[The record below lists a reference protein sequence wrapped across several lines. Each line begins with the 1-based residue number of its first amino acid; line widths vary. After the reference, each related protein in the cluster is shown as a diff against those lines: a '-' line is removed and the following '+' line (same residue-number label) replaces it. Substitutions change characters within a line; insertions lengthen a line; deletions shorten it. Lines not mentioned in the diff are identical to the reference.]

1 MLKVFQFCMQKSC
14 LLNSSI
20 RILVGSPRNRFH
32 DNNLIEDLVRNQ
44 LHQVDTRNMNESYE
58 IINSVPTHVF
68 TYGKKLNEEFG
79 DQKELV
85 ISITGN
91 PGLAGFYL
99 PFLSTLHQELN
110 ELPVWGIGH
119 AGHDDPS
126 SQSGLI
132 VPQMEGNEHLYDLQ
146 GQLKHKVS
154 SFTALI
160 IQNT

>member
-1 MLKVFQFCMQKSC
+1 M
-14 LLNSSI
+14 
-20 RILVGSPRNRFH
+20 
-32 DNNLIEDLVRNQ
+32 DNK
-44 LHQVDTRNMNESYE
+44 NMNETYE

-68 TYGKKLNEEFG
+68 TYGRKLGEKFSD

-99 PFLSTLHQELN
+99 PFFSTLHQELN

-126 SQSGLI
+126 SNSGLI
-132 VPQMEGNEHLYDLQ
+132 VPPMEGNEHLYDLQ
-146 GQLKHKVS
+146 GQLKHKVM
-154 SFTALI
+154 FKTFF
-160 IQNT
+160 